1 MTIYEI
7 DEAILGCIDM
17 ETGEVIDL
25 DRLNELEMKREQKI
39 SNVAC
44 WYKDLIAE
52 ADAIKAEEQNLN
64 RRRKVCEN
72 KAESLKNWLAYVL
85 NGNKFEDSRNKI
97 SYRRSESVAFAEGFD
112 IESLPEQFKKITVE
126 PKKTE
131 IKNFLKTGAT
141 IDGCSVQEKLSIQ
154 IK

>member
-97 SYRRSESVAFAEGFD
+97 SYRRSESVTFAEGFD

-141 IDGCSVQEKLSIQ
+141 IDGCSVQEKFSIQ